1 MAETLPR
8 IDHVIIG
15 AKDLTAA
22 KDYFLK
28 EYGLQG
34 YDGGKHQGGWGTENY
49 LIPLG
54 QGYIEIAAVFDPEA
68 AQTCDWGKCVMCAFS
83 SLLPISLKK
92 ARWLV
97 KLQSV

>member
-8 IDHVIIG
+8 IDHLIIG
-15 AKDLTAA
+15 AKDLAAA
-22 KDYFLK
+22 KEYFLE

-68 AQTCDWGKCVMCAFS
+68 AQTCDWGK
-83 SLLPISLKK
+83 
-92 ARWLV
+92 
-97 KLQSV
+97 